1 MERMERP
8 GPRGRNGSANGRDSI
23 TDASGSLACKSSNE
37 GTNMTRATQVPDRT
51 ITQQAT
57 QKLANRG
64 IRSPCHV
71 NVQSRG
77 GDVTLSGT
85 VQFAH
90 QKGAAAQ
97 VVGGIS

>member
-1 MERMERP
+1 MV
-8 GPRGRNGSANGRDSI
+8 AKI
-23 TDASGSLACKSSNE
+23 
-37 GTNMTRATQVPDRT
+37 PDRT

-71 NVQSRG
+71 QVQTTN
-77 GDVTLSGT
+77 GDVTLSGS

-97 VVGGIS
+97 VIAGISGVRRVIDQLIVKPSVKR